1 MWFLAHG
8 SGIDDIA
15 MMVGVIVLGLLLLRR
30 SERSVRTR
38 AQEADTEANT
48 GPNTAADTA
57 TDTVGDTAADTG
69 PANAESAGVDS
80 SENDSNS
87 V

>member
-1 MWFLAHG
+1 MWYLAHG

-38 AQEADTEANT
+38 AQEVDPEAST
-48 GPNTAADTA
+48 GSDPAADTA
-57 TDTVGDTAADTG
+57 PDTEVNPGAAT
-69 PANAESAGVDS
+69 AESSVVDT

>member
-1 MWFLAHG
+1 MLYLAHG

-38 AQEADTEANT
+38 AQQADSEATT
-48 GPNTAADTA
+48 GA
-57 TDTVGDTAADTG
+57 DTVGDTGADTG
-69 PANAESAGVDS
+69 PETAESAGVDS